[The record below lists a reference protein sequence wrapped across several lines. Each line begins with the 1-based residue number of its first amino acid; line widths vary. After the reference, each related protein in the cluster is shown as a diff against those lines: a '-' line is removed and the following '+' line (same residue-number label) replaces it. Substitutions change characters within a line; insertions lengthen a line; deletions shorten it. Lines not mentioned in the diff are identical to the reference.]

1 MINNISRY
9 KEESKLNE
17 KNIIGI
23 VFNKNSKDC
32 NNPTGILIL
41 NSNIYVKNCKE
52 LWNLIHNSVFS

>member
-1 MINNISRY
+1 MINNCSRY

-32 NNPTGILIL
+32 NNPKDIFIH
-41 NSNIYVKNCKE
+41 NWNIYVKNCKE